1 MQSLLQ
7 KMARNKNQSVHT
19 HCISENFQSATR
31 KKR

>member
-19 HCISENFQSATR
+19 HCISDFQSATR